1 MTTKINVE
9 HFEDIAAE
17 VKRLD
22 EAMQQINRSG
32 LSEKA
37 IVLLVSK
44 LSGENQT
51 TVRNVLYGLE
61 NIGSYLK

>member
-9 HFEDIAAE
+9 HFEDIANE
-17 VKRLD
+17 VRRLD

-32 LSEKA
+32 LTDKA

-44 LSGENQT
+44 LSGESQT
-51 TVRNVLYGLE
+51 TVRNVLYGLGK
-61 NIGSYLK
+61 IGSYLK